1 MMRRVHPLT
10 DEEVQALQQLHR
22 STKDSAI
29 RSRCDMIL
37 WSHAGFSPPQIGQRV
52 RCSGRTVRRF
62 IARYEGEGLA
72 GLSARPRP
80 GRPRRVSAEYLQ
92 LLGERVEQWPRDVG
106 LPFSNWTTV
115 NLATD
120 MAQQTGI
127 TLSARQLE
135 NYLKANDW
143 RLRRPVRTVKHK
155 QDADQVTA
163 KKTHA

>member
-1 MMRRVHPLT
+1 MRHVHPLT
-10 DEEVQALQQLHR
+10 DEEVQAVQQLHR
-22 STKDSAI
+22 STKNSAI

-37 WSHAGFSPPQIGQRV
+37 LSHEGFSPPQIGQRV

-62 IARYEGEGLA
+62 IVRYEREGLG
-72 GLSARPRP
+72 GLSPRPRP
-80 GRPRRVSAEYLQ
+80 GRPPRVTPEYLQ
-92 LLGERVEQWPRDVG
+92 LLEERVEQWPRDVG
-106 LPFSNWTTV
+106 LPFSNWTTA

-143 RLRRPVRTVKHK
+143 RRRRPVRTVKHK
-155 QDADQVTA
+155 QDIDLVTA
-163 KKTHA
+163 KKTHV